1 MSLLEIFAAL
11 FSALCVILAIKRNTL
26 SYPIGIVGTVLY
38 FFVFWDIKLYASAWL
53 QVFFTAVQV
62 YGWWYWLRGDHGKV
76 PRIKRFCYDRTLI
89 VGVIITIACYLCGML
104 IAANTDAQLAT
115 TDCVI
120 FGLSVFAQILLDRKR
135 LENWSVWVTL
145 DVASVY
151 VYGSAGLTVTAY
163 LYAAF
168 LVLAGF
174 GWYAW
179 SKAYKR
185 GE

>member
-11 FSALCVILAIKRNTL
+11 FSALCVVLAIKRNVLT
-26 SYPIGIVGTVLY
+26 YPVGIVGTVLY

-62 YGWWYWLRGDHGKV
+62 YGWWYWLRGDNGSV
-76 PRIKRFCYDRTLI
+76 PKIKKLGYDYAIFIGVMLTIVCYWIGTLI
-89 VGVIITIACYLCGML
+89 STY
-104 IAANTDAQLAT
+104 TDAQLAT
-115 TDCVI
+115 TDTVI

-135 LENWSVWVTL
+135 LENWAVWVTL

-151 VYGSAGLTVTAY
+151 VYYTAGLTVTAV

-168 LVLAGF
+168 LVLASF
-174 GWYAW
+174 GWVAW